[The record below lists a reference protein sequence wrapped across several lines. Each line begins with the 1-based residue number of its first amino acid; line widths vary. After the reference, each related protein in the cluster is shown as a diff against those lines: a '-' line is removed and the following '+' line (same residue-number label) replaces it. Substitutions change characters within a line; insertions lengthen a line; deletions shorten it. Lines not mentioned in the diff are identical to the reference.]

1 MLLAVVELIL
11 NYTYK
16 LMKKLSILFFS
27 LLLLNVAYAQE
38 DPKVEVTDGPK
49 IVFAEDTH
57 DFGDIEQGT
66 KVSHVFNFEN
76 AGTQPLILS
85 NVLTTCGC
93 TATDWPRDPVA
104 PGDGGKIEVSF
115 NSAGKMGKQNK
126 VITVVSNAVNA
137 QERVKIIT
145 NVLQKKETK

>member
-1 MLLAVVELIL
+1 
-11 NYTYK
+11 
-16 LMKKLSILFFS
+16 MKKLSILFFS
-27 LLLLNVAYAQE
+27 LLLLNAAYAQE
-38 DPKVEVTDGPK
+38 TATAEEADGPQ
-49 IVFAEDTH
+49 ITFAEASH

-66 KVSHVFNFEN
+66 KVSHTFEFEN
-76 AGTQPLILS
+76 AGTEPLILS

-93 TATDWPRDPVA
+93 TATDWPRDPIA

-126 VITVVSNAVNA
+126 VVTVVSNAVNA

-145 NVLQKKETK
+145 NVLPKKEAE

>member
-1 MLLAVVELIL
+1 
-11 NYTYK
+11 
-16 LMKKLSILFFS
+16 MKKLSILFFS

-38 DPKVEVTDGPK
+38 TPAADAEAADGPK
-49 IVFAEDTH
+49 ITFAETSH

-66 KVSHVFNFEN
+66 KVSHTFAFEN
-76 AGTQPLILS
+76 AGTEPLILS

-93 TATDWPRDPVA
+93 TATDWPREPVA
-104 PGDGGKIEVSF
+104 PGEGGTIGVSF

-145 NVLQKKETK
+145 NVLPKKEAE

>member
-1 MLLAVVELIL
+1 
-11 NYTYK
+11 
-16 LMKKLSILFFS
+16 MKKLSILFFT
-27 LLLLNVAYAQE
+27 LLLLNAAYAQE
-38 DPKVEVTDGPK
+38 EATVEVTDGPK
-49 IVFAEDTH
+49 ITFEEATH

-76 AGTQPLILS
+76 AGTEPLILS

-93 TATDWPRDPVA
+93 TATDWPRDPIA
-104 PGDGGKIEVSF
+104 PGGGGKIEVSF

-145 NVLQKKETK
+145 NVLPRKEAE

>member
-1 MLLAVVELIL
+1 MEHIL

-27 LLLLNVAYAQE
+27 LLFISAAYAQE
-38 DPKVEVTDGPK
+38 DAKVEVTDGPK

-66 KVSHVFNFEN
+66 KVSHVFDFEN
-76 AGTQPLILS
+76 SGTQPLILS

-93 TATDWPRDPVA
+93 TATDWPREPVA

-145 NVLQKKETK
+145 NVLPKKEAK

>member
-1 MLLAVVELIL
+1 
-11 NYTYK
+11 
-16 LMKKLSILFFS
+16 MKKLSILFFT
-27 LLLLNVAYAQE
+27 LLLLNAAYAQE
-38 DPKVEVTDGPK
+38 DQAVEATDGPQ
-49 IVFAEDTH
+49 ITFAEDTH

-66 KVSHVFNFEN
+66 KVSHTFEFEN
-76 AGTQPLILS
+76 VGTEPLILS

-104 PGDGGKIEVSF
+104 PGNGGKIEVSF

-126 VITVVSNAVNA
+126 VITVVSNATNA

-145 NVLQKKETK
+145 NVLPKKETE

>member
-1 MLLAVVELIL
+1 
-11 NYTYK
+11 
-16 LMKKLSILFFS
+16 MKKLSILFFT

-38 DPKVEVTDGPK
+38 NATAEAADGPQ
-49 IVFAEDTH
+49 ISFSEDTH

-66 KVSHVFNFEN
+66 KVSHTFEFEN
-76 AGTQPLILS
+76 AGTEPLILS

-93 TATDWPRDPVA
+93 TATDWPREPVA

-145 NVLQKKETK
+145 NVLPKKEAE

>member
-1 MLLAVVELIL
+1 
-11 NYTYK
+11 
-16 LMKKLSILFFS
+16 MKKLSIFFFS
-27 LLLLNVAYAQE
+27 LLFISTAYAQE
-38 DPKVEVTDGPK
+38 EPKVEVTDGPK

-66 KVSHVFNFEN
+66 KVSHVFAFEN
-76 AGTQPLILS
+76 SGTQPLILS

-93 TATDWPRDPVA
+93 TATDWPREPVA

-145 NVLQKKETK
+145 NVLPKKETK

>member
-1 MLLAVVELIL
+1 
-11 NYTYK
+11 
-16 LMKKLSILFFS
+16 MKKLSILFFS
-27 LLLLNVAYAQE
+27 LLFLNAAYAQE
-38 DPKVEVTDGPK
+38 DSKVEVTDGPK

-104 PGDGGKIEVSF
+104 PGDAGKIEVSF

-145 NVLQKKETK
+145 NVLPKKETK

>member
-1 MLLAVVELIL
+1 
-11 NYTYK
+11 
-16 LMKKLSILFFS
+16 MKKLSILFFT
-27 LLLLNVAYAQE
+27 LLFLNAAYAQE
-38 DPKVEVTDGPK
+38 EASTEAADGPK
-49 IVFAEDTH
+49 ITFAEDTH

-66 KVSHVFNFEN
+66 KVSHTFEFEN
-76 AGTQPLILS
+76 AGTDPLILS

-104 PGDGGKIEVSF
+104 PGNGGKIEVSF

-126 VITVVSNAVNA
+126 VVTVVSNAVNA

-145 NVLQKKETK
+145 NVLPKKEAE

>member
-1 MLLAVVELIL
+1 
-11 NYTYK
+11 
-16 LMKKLSILFFS
+16 MKKLSILFFS